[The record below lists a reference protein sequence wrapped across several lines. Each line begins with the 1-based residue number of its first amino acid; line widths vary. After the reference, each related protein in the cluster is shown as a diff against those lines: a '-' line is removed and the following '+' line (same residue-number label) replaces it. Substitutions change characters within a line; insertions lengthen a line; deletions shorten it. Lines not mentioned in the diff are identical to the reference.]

1 MLFFNKMCYTN
12 LRFTYL
18 LTYLLVHE
26 FYYMLNIKFSTV
38 VQWILSGTRSSPA
51 LGSPL
56 YFVHPIATSLVA
68 VWCFKLEQTCVMC
81 ERERLVQ
88 CCRLC
93 MIACSRRLSKAS
105 TRRLRW
111 RNRQEWV
118 DRQSSVYLIST
129 ASRSSTT
136 TGKSSWLICRKEMK
150 WTGAVVALKFWGH
163 CPHQPLRHR
172 VHFLR
177 SPKRKKYEVYIGLQG
192 GPAKVKPTYFTRQ
205 NAQTHYYSTVLFY

>member
-68 VWCFKLEQTCVMC
+68 V
-81 ERERLVQ
+81 
-88 CCRLC
+88 
-93 MIACSRRLSKAS
+93 
-105 TRRLRW
+105 
-111 RNRQEWV
+111 
-118 DRQSSVYLIST
+118 
-129 ASRSSTT
+129 
-136 TGKSSWLICRKEMK
+136 
-150 WTGAVVALKFWGH
+150 
-163 CPHQPLRHR
+163 
-172 VHFLR
+172 
-177 SPKRKKYEVYIGLQG
+177 
-192 GPAKVKPTYFTRQ
+192 
-205 NAQTHYYSTVLFY
+205 